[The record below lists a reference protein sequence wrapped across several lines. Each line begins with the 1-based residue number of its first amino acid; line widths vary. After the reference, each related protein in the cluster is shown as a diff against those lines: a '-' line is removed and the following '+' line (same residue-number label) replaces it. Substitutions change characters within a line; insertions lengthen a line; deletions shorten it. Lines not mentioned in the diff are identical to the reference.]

1 MTNSISQ
8 TVVADK
14 VVHSHVTRDEE
25 EEDLEYTKL
34 DNGFYAIL
42 GSVHGA
48 STIRMFMDHQQV
60 FCFKT
65 V

>member
-1 MTNSISQ
+1 MSQ

-14 VVHSHVTRDEE
+14 IVHSHVTRDEE
-25 EEDLEYTKL
+25 EGLEYNKL
-34 DNGFYAIL
+34 DDGFYAIL

-48 STIRMFMDHQQV
+48 STIRMFMDHRQV
-60 FCFKT
+60 SCFKT